1 MSRIGKKP
9 ILIPAGVNV
18 RVNSGINAE
27 LMGQNIVI
35 IGPKGELKFEF
46 PEKINVEIK
55 DNQIFV
61 SLKEQDDKRK
71 LTSGQKKK
79 IMAFWGLTR
88 SHIANMIEGALKG
101 YEKSLEFEGLGYK
114 ANVEANGDL
123 VLFLGYSHDLRIK
136 KIEGIDISV
145 QKNVIK
151 VSGFDKYLVG
161 QTAAT
166 IKKLRVPDA
175 YKGKGI
181 RYAGEIIKKKPGKKA
196 GATT

>member
-1 MSRIGKKP
+1 MSRIGKKT
-9 ILIPAGVNV
+9 ILIPTGTK
-18 RVNSGINAE
+18 AE
-27 LMGQNIVI
+27 IKDKNII
-35 IGPKGELKFEF
+35 ITGLKGELKFEF
-46 PEKINVEIK
+46 PKEIKVEIK

-61 SLKEQDDKRK
+61 SIEKQDNVRK

-79 IMAFWGLTR
+79 IISFWGLT
-88 SHIANMIEGALKG
+88 SSCIANMIEGVLKG

-151 VSGFDKYLVG
+151 VSGFDKCLVG

-166 IKKLRVPDA
+166 IKKLRIPDA

-196 GATT
+196 GTTT

>member
-9 ILIPAGVNV
+9 ILIPE
-18 RVNSGINAE
+18 GIKTE
-27 LMGQNIVI
+27 IKDKNIVI
-35 IGPKGELKFEF
+35 TGPKGELKFAF
-46 PEKINVEIK
+46 PKEIKIEIK

-61 SLKEQDDKRK
+61 SLEKQNDTRR

-79 IMAFWGLTR
+79 IISFWGLTR
-88 SHIANMIEGALKG
+88 SCVANMIEGVLKG

-136 KIEGIDISV
+136 KIEGIDILV

-166 IKKLRVPDA
+166 IKKLRIPDA

-196 GATT
+196 GTTT

>member
-1 MSRIGKKP
+1 MSRIGKKI
-9 ILIPAGVNV
+9 ILIPTGTK
-18 RVNSGINAE
+18 AE
-27 LMGQNIVI
+27 IKDKNII
-35 IGPKGELKFEF
+35 ITGLKGELKFEF
-46 PEKINVEIK
+46 PKEIKVEIK

-61 SLKEQDDKRK
+61 SIEKQDNVRK

-79 IMAFWGLTR
+79 IISFWGLTR
-88 SHIANMIEGALKG
+88 SCIANMIEGVLKG

-151 VSGFDKYLVG
+151 VSGFDKCLVG

-166 IKKLRVPDA
+166 IKKLRIPDA

-196 GATT
+196 GTTT

>member
-9 ILIPAGVNV
+9 ILIPAGTK
-18 RVNSGINAE
+18 AE
-27 LMGQNIVI
+27 IKDKNIVI
-35 IGPKGELKFEF
+35 TGPKGELKFAF
-46 PEKINVEIK
+46 PKEIKTEIK

-61 SLKEQDDKRK
+61 SLEKPDDTRR

-79 IMAFWGLTR
+79 IISFWGLTR
-88 SHIANMIEGALKG
+88 SCIANMIEGVLKG

-114 ANVEANGDL
+114 ASVEANGDL

-166 IKKLRVPDA
+166 IKKLRIPDA

>member
-9 ILIPAGVNV
+9 ILIPAG
-18 RVNSGINAE
+18 IKTE
-27 LMGQNIVI
+27 IKDKNIVI
-35 IGPKGELKFEF
+35 TGPKGELKFAF
-46 PEKINVEIK
+46 PKEIKTEIK

-61 SLKEQDDKRK
+61 SLEKQDDTRR

-79 IMAFWGLTR
+79 IISFWGLTR
-88 SHIANMIEGALKG
+88 SCIANMIEGVLKG

-114 ANVEANGDL
+114 ASVEANGDL

-166 IKKLRVPDA
+166 IKKLRIPDA
-175 YKGKGI
+175 YKGKGV

-196 GATT
+196 GTTT

>member
-1 MSRIGKKP
+1 MSRIGKKT
-9 ILIPAGVNV
+9 ILIPTGTK
-18 RVNSGINAE
+18 AE
-27 LMGQNIVI
+27 IKDKNII
-35 IGPKGELKFEF
+35 ITGLKGELKFEF
-46 PEKINVEIK
+46 PKEIKVEIK

-61 SLKEQDDKRK
+61 SIEKQDNVRK

-79 IMAFWGLTR
+79 IISFWGLTR
-88 SHIANMIEGALKG
+88 SCIANMIEGVLKG

-151 VSGFDKYLVG
+151 VSGFDKCLVG

-166 IKKLRVPDA
+166 IKKLRIPDA

-196 GATT
+196 GTTT